1 MKKNFV
7 RGRLK
12 RYLENFSVLLP
23 PKAEAETL
31 GGIIQNPQVDF
42 VQKKFGFR
50 PKDTAILNSGSEVNV
65 HVIIMLSAHGSA
77 G

>member
-1 MKKNFV
+1 LAKPKN
-7 RGRLK
+7 RRAK
-12 RYLENFSVLLP
+12 RKGGLG
-23 PKAEAETL
+23 ETL